1 MGNLFAER
9 EASLRTRRG
18 RPNPQDEGR
27 RKAIS
32 PPQEM
37 GVTHSGNA
45 KENEATRP
53 LSLDGRYGG
62 WGNKHHHGKVYC
74 GCGGGGGV
82 VGEGTAPLVIGKEIK
97 LISAS
102 CSAISLKY
110 TIEVQTA

>member
-18 RPNPQDEGR
+18 RPNPEDEGR
-27 RKAIS
+27 SKAIS

-53 LSLDGRYGG
+53 LSRRKDGEINAIMERFI
-62 WGNKHHHGKVYC
+62 VD
-74 GCGGGGGV
+74 V
-82 VGEGTAPLVIGKEIK
+82 EEEEELSVRERPRSPLAKK
-97 LISAS
+97 LSS
-102 CSAISLKY
+102 SLPPA
-110 TIEVQTA
+110 QP